1 MATALPLNSI
11 WQMLPQED
19 FQALRMSWVE
29 QMRQT
34 LILPS
39 SNKRGGRK
47 AQFFQ
52 NDIHITSLSLTT
64 SFRTQEHMLPSWPLM
79 VLGIKYSR
87 QTPTQG
93 YVTTVWQVLASL
105 WLPWR
110 LYFCLFVCLPR
121 FQNSSIFYQFI
132 NCSFPLSLSL
142 MFIVMKYILYNLLQ

>member
-87 QTPTQG
+87 QTQHK
-93 YVTTVWQVLASL
+93 AM
-105 WLPWR
+105 LPQCGR
-110 LYFCLFVCLPR
+110 FLHHCDCPGVCTFACLFVYLGSR
-121 FQNSSIFYQFI
+121 ILQYFTSSLIAL
-132 NCSFPLSLSL
+132 FP
-142 MFIVMKYILYNLLQ
+142 FLYP